1 MFEALVYYQ
10 SLAQKFQS
18 RLLIGTG
25 IAIVLVGL
33 CLWLAGLRFKR
44 VVSAIIGAVIAVA
57 GVSAFGDYPDK
68 ILLAAS
74 AVGVVV
80 GAITGRF
87 MLGIFAAIV
96 GGLLVITIVADR
108 TQSAEAGGV
117 EFFDANSANPNEVS
131 IDDFVS
137 SSGHPTWPQ
146 YQSSEVIIP
155 TPDAMDITVKM
166 FAHIIS
172 LTKKTILS
180 AGAAAYGGAAGA
192 VLVVMFFCFVMPR
205 FFVAVVSAGLG
216 SAVVFAG
223 MIILLFYKGSEPIS
237 MIAAKSQFYGIAFCA
252 MTAFGAIVQL
262 LLSPA
267 KPEIIKP
274 SVSKKENGE

>member
-18 RLLIGTG
+18 RLLVGAG

-33 CLWLAGLRFKR
+33 CIWLAGLRFKC
-44 VVSAIIGAVIAVA
+44 VVSAIVGAVIVAA
-57 GVSAFGDYPDK
+57 GVSVFGDYPAK

-74 AVGVVV
+74 AVGIIV
-80 GAITGRF
+80 GAIAGRF

-96 GGLLVITIVADR
+96 GGLLVITIVTDR
-108 TQSAEAGGV
+108 LQSAEAGGV
-117 EFFDANSANPNEVS
+117 EFFDANSLNPNKVTA
-131 IDDFVS
+131 DDFVS
-137 SSGHPTWPQ
+137 SSAWPTWPQ
-146 YQSSEVIIP
+146 YQQSGVIIP
-155 TPDAMDITVKM
+155 PPDAIDITVKM
-166 FAHIIS
+166 FAHIVS
-172 LTKKTILS
+172 LAKKTVLS
-180 AGAAAYGGAAGA
+180 AGITAYGGAAGA
-192 VLVVMFFCFVMPR
+192 VLAVVFFCFVMPR
-205 FFVAVVSAGLG
+205 FFVAAISAVIG

-237 MIAAKSQFYGIAFCA
+237 LIAAKPQFYGIAFCA
-252 MTAFGAIVQL
+252 MTAFGTIMQL